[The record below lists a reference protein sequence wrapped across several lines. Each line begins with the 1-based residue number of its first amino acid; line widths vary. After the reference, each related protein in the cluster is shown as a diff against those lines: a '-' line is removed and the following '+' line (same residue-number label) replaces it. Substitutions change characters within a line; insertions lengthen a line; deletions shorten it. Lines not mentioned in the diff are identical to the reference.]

1 MLSSLKVELDG
12 EIDKS
17 RNDLLGSLFQGFIME
32 NIDTDYADTL
42 HVSTLHPY
50 SQYVT
55 MKDDRIIWTLNTLN
69 TEAKEKIADKVKKM
83 EKINIKYKGN
93 EYKIVST
100 KEESISYQNLV
111 KESYLKDGGRRLK
124 VTFLTPTS
132 FKQDG
137 RYVIF
142 PTVRLI
148 FQSLMMKFDK
158 SSSDMEV
165 FGKDILETFEN
176 YTEITMYKLRSTY
189 FHLDGTKIPAFIG
202 DITIT
207 VKGPAQ
213 LVNLA
218 NLLLKFGTYSGVGIK
233 TGIGMGGIA
242 FEQ

>member
-1 MLSSLKVELDG
+1 MLNSLKIELEG
-12 EIDKS
+12 EIEKS
-17 RNDLLGSLFQGFIME
+17 RNDLLGPLFQGFIME
-32 NIDTDYADTL
+32 NIDTNYADKL
-42 HVSTLHPY
+42 HVSALHPY

-55 MKDDRIIWTLNTLN
+55 MSDNKIIWTLNTLN
-69 TEAKEKIADKVKKM
+69 NEAKEKIADRIKQM
-83 EKINIKYKGN
+83 EKVNIKYKGK

-100 KEESISYQNLV
+100 KEGSISYQSLV
-111 KESYLKDGGRRLK
+111 KESYLKDGIRRLK
-124 VTFLTPTS
+124 VSFLTPTS
-132 FKQDG
+132 FKQNG

-165 FGKDILETFEN
+165 FDKDILETFEDC
-176 YTEITMYKLRSTY
+176 TD
-189 FHLDGTKIPAFIG
+189 LDGTKIPAFIG

-218 NLLLKFGTYSGVGIK
+218 NLLLRFGTYSGVGIK

-242 FEQ
+242 FE

>member
-1 MLSSLKVELDG
+1 MLNSLKIELEG
-12 EIDKS
+12 EIEKS
-17 RNDLLGSLFQGFIME
+17 RSDLLGSLFQGFIME
-32 NIDTDYADTL
+32 NIDTNYADKL
-42 HVSTLHPY
+42 HVSALHPY

-55 MKDDRIIWTLNTLN
+55 MSDDKIIWTLNTLN
-69 TEAKEKIADKVKKM
+69 NEAKKKIADRVKQM
-83 EKINIKYKGN
+83 EKVNIKYKGK

-100 KEESISYQNLV
+100 KEGSISYQNLV
-111 KESYLKDGGRRLK
+111 KESYLKDGIRRLK
-124 VTFLTPTS
+124 VSFLPPTS
-132 FKQDG
+132 FKQNG

-165 FGKDILETFEN
+165 FDKDILETFEDC
-176 YTEITMYKLRSTY
+176 TEITMYKLRSTY

-218 NLLLKFGTYSGVGIK
+218 SLLLKFGTYSGVGIK

-242 FEQ
+242 FE

>member
-1 MLSSLKVELDG
+1 MLSSLNIELEG
-12 EIDKS
+12 KIEKS

-55 MKDDRIIWTLNTLN
+55 MTDDKIIWTLNTLN
-69 TEAKEKIADKVKKM
+69 AEAKEKIADKIKKM
-83 EKINIKYKGN
+83 EKVDIKYKER

-100 KEESISYQNLV
+100 KEKSISYKDLV
-111 KESYLKDGGRRLK
+111 KENYLKDGSRRLK
-124 VTFLTPTS
+124 VSFLTPTS

-148 FQSLMMKFDK
+148 FQSLMLKFDK

-165 FGKDILETFEN
+165 FGKDILETFES

-189 FHLDGTKIPAFIG
+189 FHLDGTKMPSFIG

-207 VKGPAQ
+207 IKGPSQ

-242 FEQ
+242 FE

>member
-1 MLSSLKVELDG
+1 MLSSLNIELEG
-12 EIDKS
+12 KIEKS

-55 MKDDRIIWTLNTLN
+55 MTEDKIIWTLNTLN
-69 TEAKEKIADKVKKM
+69 AEAKEKIADKIKKM
-83 EKINIKYKGN
+83 EKVNIKYKEK

-100 KEESISYQNLV
+100 KEKSINYKDLV
-111 KESYLKDGGRRLK
+111 KENYLKDGSRRLK
-124 VTFLTPTS
+124 VSFLTPTS

-137 RYVIF
+137 KYVIF

-148 FQSLMMKFDK
+148 FQSLMLKFDK

-165 FGKDILETFEN
+165 FGKDILETFES

-189 FHLDGTKIPAFIG
+189 FHLDGTKIPSFIG

-207 VKGPAQ
+207 IKGPAQ

-233 TGIGMGGIA
+233 TGIGMGGTA
-242 FEQ
+242 FE

>member
-1 MLSSLKVELDG
+1 MLSSLKIELEG
-12 EIDKS
+12 EIEKN
-17 RNDLLGSLFQGFIME
+17 RNDLLGSLFQGYIME

-42 HVSTLHPY
+42 HVSALHPY

-55 MKDDRIIWTLNTLN
+55 MADDKIIWMLNTLN
-69 TEAKEKIADKVKKM
+69 TEAKEKIADRIRQMDKV
-83 EKINIKYKGN
+83 NIKYKEK

-100 KEESISYQNLV
+100 KEESISYKNLV

-124 VTFLTPTS
+124 VSFLTPTS

-158 SSSDMEV
+158 SSTDMEV
-165 FGKDILETFEN
+165 FGKDILETFED
-176 YTEITMYKLRSTY
+176 YTEITKYKLRSTY

-207 VKGPAQ
+207 VKGPMQ
-213 LVNLA
+213 LVNLT
-218 NLLLKFGTYSGVGIK
+218 NLLLKFGKYSGVGIK
-233 TGIGMGGIA
+233 TGIGMGGIV
-242 FEQ
+242 FE

>member
-1 MLSSLKVELDG
+1 MPQEEFEIEVIAKAKEIANFEDEKLLKFAVGEICDRVSLYLNLPEKASFDRRLVRILANMTCGNFIKFESAANRTAERAISSLSDNG
-12 EIDKS
+12 
-17 RNDLLGSLFQGFIME
+17 Q
-32 NIDTDYADTL
+32 
-42 HVSTLHPY
+42 
-50 SQYVT
+50 
-55 MKDDRIIWTLNTLN
+55 
-69 TEAKEKIADKVKKM
+69 
-83 EKINIKYKGN
+83 
-93 EYKIVST
+93 
-100 KEESISYQNLV
+100 SISYQNLV